1 MESGDSMKV
10 LNQTVKLAKQNVP
23 GIPIVILLNVI
34 ILIQDH
40 VPGENE
46 LGLRFKAATKGR
58 EGFTQINT
66 KRVSNL
72 NKVRH
77 CLIINFAKKLFL

>member
-1 MESGDSMKV
+1 MENGEGMKI
-10 LNQTVKLAKQNVP
+10 LDQIVKHAKLNVP
-23 GIPIVILLNVI
+23 GIPIVTQLNVT

-40 VPGENE
+40 VPGEHE

-66 KRVSNL
+66 KLVSNL
-72 NKVRH
+72 NRVRH
-77 CLIINFAKKLFL
+77 CLIIDFAKKFND